1 MYYVVVDIGCS
12 ECGEASNIV
21 GIFSSKEKA
30 IDAREY
36 YVKDNRLEH
45 NDDHELLIYKIDEL
59 DKIYNNSYEHLI

>member
-30 IDAREY
+30 IDARDY
-36 YVKDNRLEH
+36 YVKDNRLED
-45 NDDHELLIYKIDEL
+45 NDDHELLIYKIDKL
-59 DKIYNNSYEHLI
+59 DKIYNNSYEHII